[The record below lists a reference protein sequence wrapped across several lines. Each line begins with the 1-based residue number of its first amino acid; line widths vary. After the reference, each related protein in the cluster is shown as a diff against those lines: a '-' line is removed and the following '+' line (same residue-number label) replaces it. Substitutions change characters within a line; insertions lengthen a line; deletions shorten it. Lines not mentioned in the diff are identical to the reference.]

1 MEEEKNQL
9 IKSNKDIDF
18 TPTTESTFNL
28 LRWKYGAYAA
38 RISNI
43 FQLLKDAFGIEEYE
57 MLDPRVINNGVLDS
71 YLMDRQVD
79 WMSGKEIN
87 FNEIYNKI
95 LEVGEFSKT
104 ERDLFESGKIE
115 ERLWAIY
122 LLVCNPGI
130 DNLNKLKTIN
140 GNDRS

>member
-1 MEEEKNQL
+1 
-9 IKSNKDIDF
+9 
-18 TPTTESTFNL
+18 
-28 LRWKYGAYAA
+28 
-38 RISNI
+38 
-43 FQLLKDAFGIEEYE
+43 